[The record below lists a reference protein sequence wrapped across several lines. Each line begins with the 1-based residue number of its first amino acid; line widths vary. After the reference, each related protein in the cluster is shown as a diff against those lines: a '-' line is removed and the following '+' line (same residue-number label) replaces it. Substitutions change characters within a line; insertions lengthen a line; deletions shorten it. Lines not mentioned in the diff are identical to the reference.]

1 MCVISGKCRIYA
13 ILLALSLSATGVA
26 ARPTVTMSSDA
37 GDRKAVV
44 IRTDSAETNAPE
56 RDRKPDFD
64 QDFVVGLTLSGGGAA
79 GLAHIGVLRVLEE
92 AGIPVDLVTGTS
104 MGAIVG
110 ALYAIGYT
118 PDQMEQ
124 EVRKADWRQLFEER
138 VYRHHLPMD
147 EKRYDG
153 LFNLSLPVEGRKVQ
167 LPTGLVSGNLIFNLL
182 ARLTW
187 SYHDQS
193 DFLELPRPFL
203 CIATDLENG
212 EQVILDNGFLPD
224 AIRASMSIPTFLD
237 PVWLEGR
244 YLMDGGVVNN
254 LPVKEA
260 YELGADF
267 VIAVNSSSD
276 LKPADELNTLPDIL
290 TQTITV
296 GMRVSMQ
303 LQRKR
308 ADFYIQPDL
317 SPWTTLSFGEVEE
330 IIQAGEQAALARIDE
345 IRALADSLDRLRG
358 SAAGRTVPPFEPMG
372 SLRIRSVSFEGL
384 TTVPEDHIRSKL
396 QIFSGTVIDEQSLSE
411 GIMRL
416 YGMQRFNRVTYRIR
430 HRDDSDEVDLVIY
443 LEEQIANI
451 VQTGIFHNSR
461 TGPSILFNAT
471 LRNMIFQASTAR
483 LNVRFGHELM
493 AEAQYFN
500 YIGFERRLAFSGS
513 AGYRERELDIY
524 RGGRHEASV
533 RTEIFYAEGLTGP
546 HIASFARL
554 GLGYRFEYFNLNE
567 SVGFIDIHD
576 DWSRLHLLVGEL
588 EFDNLNRTILPTS
601 GFHFSTRSDL
611 APRFLPGET
620 AFGRIEVFWKGHYTI
635 SERFSLLQSLQGG
648 YSFGDALPLHYRHYA
663 GGYPGFPG
671 YPKDAVA
678 GNNILAAGVGAR
690 YRFYGNFYLTSKL
703 QAGDAHKR
711 LNHRFFDKVPKWG
724 WATAVS
730 WNSALGPIHAILSGS
745 GDHILLFE
753 FQVGMNFPY

>member
-1 MCVISGKCRIYA
+1 MCGTFGKYRIYA
-13 ILLALSLSATGVA
+13 ILFALFLSATGVA
-26 ARPTVTMSSDA
+26 ARPTVIMSSDA
-37 GDRKAVV
+37 GGYQGVV
-44 IRTDSAETNAPE
+44 RTDSAGSRASE
-56 RDRKPDFD
+56 RDRKPEFD
-64 QDFVVGLTLSGGGAA
+64 HDFVVGLTLSGGGAA
-79 GLAHIGVLRVLEE
+79 GLAHIGVLRVLAE

-118 PDQMEQ
+118 PEQMEQ
-124 EVRKADWRQLFEER
+124 EVREADWRQLFEER
-138 VYRHHLPMD
+138 VYRNHLPMD

-153 LFNLSLPVEGRKVQ
+153 LFNLSVPVEGRKVQ
-167 LPTGLVSGNLIFNLL
+167 LPTGLVSGNLVFNLL

-187 SYHDQS
+187 SYHDQD

-203 CIATDLENG
+203 CIATDLESG
-212 EQVILDNGFLPD
+212 EQVILDSGFLPD
-224 AIRASMSIPTFLD
+224 AIRASMSIPTIFD
-237 PVWLEGR
+237 PVWLDDR

-260 YELGADF
+260 YDLGADF

-276 LKPADELNTLPDIL
+276 LEPADELNTLPDIL

-296 GMRVSMQ
+296 GMHISMQ
-303 LQRKR
+303 PQRER

-317 SPWTTLSFGEVEE
+317 TPFTTLSFGEVEE
-330 IIQAGEQAALARIDE
+330 IIQAGEQAARARIDE
-345 IRALADSLDRLRG
+345 IRALADSLNSLRQNVADR
-358 SAAGRTVPPFEPMG
+358 SDSPFEPMG

-384 TTVPEDHIRSKL
+384 TTVPENHIRSKL
-396 QIFSGTVIDEQSLSE
+396 QIFSGSVIYEQTLSE

-416 YGMQRFNRVTYRIR
+416 YGMKRFKRVTYRIR
-430 HRDDSDEVDLVIY
+430 HRDDSDEVDLVVY
-443 LEEQIANI
+443 LEEQTANM

-471 LRNMIFQASTAR
+471 IRNMILPASTAR

-493 AEAQYFN
+493 AETQYFN

-533 RTEIFYAEGLTGP
+533 RTDIFYAEGLTGP

-554 GLGYRFEYFNLNE
+554 GLGYRFEYFNLSE
-567 SVGFIDIHD
+567 SVGIIDMHS

-588 EFDNLNRTILPTS
+588 VFDNLNRTTLPTS
-601 GFHFSTRSDL
+601 GFHFSARADL

-620 AFGRIEVFWKGHYTI
+620 AFGRIEVFWEGHYTI
-635 SERFSLLQSLQGG
+635 TDRFSLLQSLQGG
-648 YSFGDALPLHYRHYA
+648 YSFGDTLPLHYRHYA

-678 GNNILAAGVGAR
+678 GNNIVAAGFGAR
-690 YRFYGNFYLTSKL
+690 YRFYDNFYLTSKL
-703 QAGDAHKR
+703 QAGDAHEH
-711 LNHRFFDKVPKWG
+711 LNYRFFDKVPKWG

-730 WNSALGPIHAILSGS
+730 WDTALGPIHAVLSGS

-753 FQVGMNFPY
+753 FQFGMNFPY